1 MAQVGLDLSHEQPV
15 LRLERLSFDRR
26 LGVLERAVERAETA
40 FGTGP
45 DRVGLGLPGRRPDG
59 IVGQLHGFARI
70 PELELRG
77 WDERRRRERRP
88 RQWRGHR

>member
-1 MAQVGLDLSHEQPV
+1 
-15 LRLERLSFDRR
+15 
-26 LGVLERAVERAETA
+26 
-40 FGTGP
+40 
-45 DRVGLGLPGRRPDG
+45 VGLGLPGRRPDG